1 LIAKPLGSGI
11 ASASP
16 HGRSVDCRET
26 DPVTH
31 DDFADETDC
40 LEGGHSEK
48 GVVLV
53 LHELEQGRNEFGP
66 PLDGQLNRRD
76 RRDDLRGDASCLLDW

>member
-1 LIAKPLGSGI
+1 LQNLWALVSRQPRLTDDPST
-11 ASASP
+11 
-16 HGRSVDCRET
+16 VET